1 MRLIILAFVLLIG
14 ISSNAQSNSGFKK
27 GDAELLKFLE
37 RKLVNYISNE
47 DIKTSY
53 FSIAFISFNNKGIF
67 EKVVFIDD
75 MDHSLKKHLNTIL
88 LESTD
93 FWEKALTQDLL
104 LLIPIEIIK
113 LDGSDKP
120 ISNNTMTMFSKDFL
134 SKFHSK
140 KSLKSVIL
148 EPIRFVSYNEI
159 KR

>member
-1 MRLIILAFVLLIG
+1 MRLIILAFVLLVG
-14 ISSNAQSNSGFKK
+14 ISLNAQSNSGFKK

-53 FSIAFISFNNKGIF
+53 FSIAFISFDNKGIF

-75 MDHSLKKHLNTIL
+75 MDHSIKKHLNAIL
-88 LESTD
+88 LESID
-93 FWEKALTQDLL
+93 FWERIITQDLL

-113 LDGSDKP
+113 FDESDKV
-120 ISNNTMTMFSKDFL
+120 IYNNNMSMLSKDFL
-134 SKFHSK
+134 SKFHNN